1 MLVEVLGLVET
12 VSDAVLY
19 TMMPGQTPVVMK
31 TKGVAIGLTKQM
43 PRKLAGLSVDV
54 GGEGQFV
61 LPHNGSLMDRTGNSS
76 YITTTVS

>member
-12 VSDAVLY
+12 VSNAVLY

-31 TKGVAIGLTKQM
+31 TRGVAIGLTKQM

-54 GGEGQFV
+54 GGEEQFV
-61 LPHNGSLMDRTGNSS
+61 LPNNGSLMDRTGNSS